1 MSAKRGR
8 PPSDTVSR
16 PVLVRVEVELLE
28 RIDELRR
35 AAPDLPSR
43 PEAIRRL
50 VLKALAAGGDAMA

>member
-1 MSAKRGR
+1 MLAKKGR
-8 PPSDTVSR
+8 PPSDTTSV
-16 PVLVRVEVELLE
+16 PVLVRVEMELLE

-50 VLKALAAGGDAMA
+50 VMKALAAGEDATA

>member
-8 PPSDTVSR
+8 PPSDTVSLA
-16 PVLVRVEVELLE
+16 VLVRIELELLDQ
-28 RIDELRR
+28 IDELRR

-50 VLKALAAGGDAMA
+50 VSKALSAGEDATA

>member
-8 PPSDTVSR
+8 PPSDTVTY

-50 VLKALAAGGDAMA
+50 VLKALAAGEDATA

>member
-1 MSAKRGR
+1 MAGVKKYAKGEAA
-8 PPSDTVSR
+8 
-16 PVLVRVEVELLE
+16 PVLVRVDLAVLE

-50 VLKALAAGGDAMA
+50 VEKALDDGHDAAA

>member
-1 MSAKRGR
+1 MAAKRGR
-8 PPSDTVSR
+8 PPSDTVSI

-28 RIDELRR
+28 QIDELRR

-50 VLKALAAGGDAMA
+50 VVKALVAGEDATA